1 MMSCLQVTQAASD
14 FLERR
19 LKLRERIG
27 VLMHL
32 AVCQGCCAYVEQIR
46 LTVVGLCSLPDPAKP
61 GAKHDVL
68 LEHFREGSKRQES

>member
-1 MMSCLQVTQAASD
+1 MMNCLQVTRAASD

-32 AVCQGCCAYVEQIR
+32 AVCQGCRAYVKQIR
-46 LTVVGLCSLPDPAKP
+46 LIAVGLSSLRDPVKA
-61 GAKHDVL
+61 GARDDVL
-68 LEHFREGSKRQES
+68 LEHFREGSKRQKS